1 MTLPSVFAQGVDAF
15 TDRNLRNLWIFLS
28 PFLCVHPRLFC
39 KQFFVEIGGVVPGKL
54 VFDGCSGG
62 GTQAV
67 PMGRVLEK
75 GRNPVCQLGW
85 VAGGIEQE
93 SVSAVRD
100 QFSISRDLRGNDR

>member
-54 VFDGCSGG
+54 FFDGCSGG
-62 GTQAV
+62 GTQAIPV
-67 PMGRVLEK
+67 GWVLEK
-75 GRNPVCQLGW
+75 GRNAVCEFRGIAAW
-85 VAGGIEQE
+85 IEQE
-93 SVSAVRD
+93 SVRAVLD
-100 QFSISRDLRGNDR
+100 QFRISWDLGGNDR